1 MRIEIISEE
10 QYQELLGRLD
20 ALQKQ
25 LSTKQ
30 RNPDEVIYDNQDLM
44 QILNMSKS
52 TLQKLRD
59 EGHIGF
65 SQVKGKFYYRQSDIN
80 TLINKNYRPPL
91 K

>member
-1 MRIEIISEE
+1 MNFNLITEQ

-25 LSTKQ
+25 LSAKQ

-59 EGHIGF
+59 EGHIGY

-80 TLINKNYRPPL
+80 TLISKNYRPPL
-91 K
+91 R